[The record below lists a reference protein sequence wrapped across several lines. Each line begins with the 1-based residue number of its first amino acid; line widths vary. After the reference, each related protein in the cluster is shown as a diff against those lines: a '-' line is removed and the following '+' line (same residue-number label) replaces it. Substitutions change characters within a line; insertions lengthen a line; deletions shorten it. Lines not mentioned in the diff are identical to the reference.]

1 MTAVRVGV
9 PVLDRWLDDSEVT
22 DVGVN
27 GAGGVWIERSGEVS
41 LTGERIRRDEVEL
54 VLERIVTPLGLRVDR
69 SQPIV
74 DARLADGCRVHAV
87 VPPASVDGPC
97 LAIRRFAARP
107 VPLDSFCAPAVAAT
121 LSSAVADGR
130 SILVSGGTGS
140 GKTTLLNCLASYLP
154 ASCRVVTVEDAAEL
168 RLTHPHVVRLEARLA
183 NSEGVG
189 AVTVRDLVRSA
200 LRLRPDRIIVGE
212 VRGGEAFDL
221 LQAMNTG
228 HEGCL
233 STIHAN
239 NPMDAL
245 RRLEALALLAES
257 GMPLAA
263 VRAQLDS
270 ALDLVVHL
278 DRASGERRVAAVAAV
293 IGGRNRVQEITW

>member
-1 MTAVRVGV
+1 MTGVGL
-9 PVLDRWLDDSEVT
+9 PAIDRWLDDDDVT

-27 GAGGVWIERSGEVS
+27 GAGVVWVERAGQVT
-41 LTGERIRRDEVEL
+41 LTGERVRRDQVEL

-107 VPLDSFCAPAVAAT
+107 VPLDAFCASEVAAT

-140 GKTTLLNCLASYLP
+140 GKTTLLNSLAAYLP
-154 ASCRVVTVEDAAEL
+154 PSARVVTVEEAAEL
-168 RLTHPHVVRLEARLA
+168 RLTHPHVVRLEGRLP

-189 AVTVRDLVRSA
+189 AVTVRELVRSA
-200 LRLRPDRIIVGE
+200 LRLRPDRIVVGE

-239 NPMDAL
+239 SPLDAL

-257 GMPLAA
+257 GLPLAA

-278 DRASGERRVAAVAAV
+278 DRTGGERRVAAVAAV
-293 IGGRNRVQEITW
+293 VGGRARVQEIAW